1 MLLARALPALL
12 ELLPLT
18 ANRVRAFLGS
28 AMLLLPMAAAPAG
41 AATELNL
48 TDLAGEPCRLADLR
62 GKVVVLNFWAT
73 WCGPCREELVFVENI
88 HRDYA
93 GRDVAVIAASTDPV
107 SARADIPSVLS
118 AAGATFTVWTGASTG
133 DMERFDLGTAL
144 PATAIIDRDGAVA
157 FRMIGPV
164 GEQQLRRRIEWL
176 LGDRLAAMPDN
187 RLETFTPG
195 LAAVGIAESTEE
207 ASPGSR
213 SQPED
218 EEAVASAT
226 DVSLVPS

>member
-73 WCGPCREELVFVENI
+73 WCAPCRREIPLLMATQAL
-88 HRDYA
+88 HRE
-93 GRDVAVIAASTDPV
+93 S
-107 SARADIPSVLS
+107 L
-118 AAGATFTVWTGASTG
+118 
-133 DMERFDLGTAL
+133 
-144 PATAIIDRDGAVA
+144 AI
-157 FRMIGPV
+157 
-164 GEQQLRRRIEWL
+164 
-176 LGDRLAAMPDN
+176 
-187 RLETFTPG
+187 
-195 LAAVGIAESTEE
+195 VGIAVDELESVL
-207 ASPGSR
+207 R
-213 SQPED
+213 FED
-218 EEAVASAT
+218 EVGMNY
-226 DVSLVPS
+226 VSLVNRNEALSLMSRYGNSGQLPFTLVFDREGRLRFTKTGELHSKDIELWLSELR

>member
-107 SARADIPSVLS
+107 SARADIPPVLS

-144 PATAIIDRDGAVA
+144 PATAISMRPPFTA
-157 FRMIGPV
+157 F
-164 GEQQLRRRIEWL
+164 
-176 LGDRLAAMPDN
+176 
-187 RLETFTPG
+187 
-195 LAAVGIAESTEE
+195 ST
-207 ASPGSR
+207 
-213 SQPED
+213 
-218 EEAVASAT
+218 
-226 DVSLVPS
+226 